1 MLKGMYNEED
11 MILRVED
18 VTSAD
23 GFDKVQ
29 TYVIFD
35 LKNKTRK
42 FEIDESRD
50 EPPVPLSDAE
60 VRMVITFTLK
70 NAARHESYI
79 TNEHP
84 DSIYERWKSAFLAFH
99 NM

>member
-1 MLKGMYNEED
+1 MLKGMYDEED

-42 FEIDESRD
+42 FEIAESGDEQ
-50 EPPVPLSDAE
+50 PVPLSDAE
-60 VRMVITFTLK
+60 LQTVITFTLK

-84 DSIYERWKSAFLAFH
+84 DVIYERWKAKFLAFH